1 MGCERVVDFGHLVT
15 QPCSTLLVPPISF
28 VHIAQRALCLS
39 DDCPQSMFLP
49 CFLGGLVLLRA
60 VRLLLQRPTPGG
72 FMTFVKLSGL
82 SVSVAVFREGFY
94 FS

>member
-1 MGCERVVDFGHLVT
+1 MWLILAIWS
-15 QPCSTLLVPPISF
+15 PSTAACCWSRPSASSILL
-28 VHIAQRALCLS
+28 RELCLS
-39 DDCPQSMFLP
+39 DDCPQSMLLP

-60 VRLLLQRPTPGG
+60 VRLLLWCPAPGC
-72 FMTFVKLSGL
+72 FMTLVKLSGS

>member
-1 MGCERVVDFGHLVT
+1 MVDFGHLVT
-15 QPCSTLLVPPISF
+15 QHCSVLLVPPISF

-49 CFLGGLVLLRA
+49 CFLGGLVLPRA
-60 VRLLLQRPTPGG
+60 VRLLLWCLAPGG

-82 SVSVAVFREGFY
+82 SVSVAVFREGFC